1 MEIAVLEGDL
11 KLINKIKKNFGE
23 YEIKTDDADIGNGA
37 DLWITIVGIVGVVFL
52 QGGKIN
58 KNLDAWLEIGKKIN
72 KLFKKKNKPMFI
84 DKEAAISLALN
95 KIDKKTK
102 ISDIDLIQESE
113 LIDKVRIT
121 KDFDIN
127 FNPYNYYLF
136 VFKVNYDEHFIFC
149 IKSNGQIRLVDYFE
163 GTEWNFHLDWDNHN
177 KREDHY
183 N

>member
-1 MEIAVLEGDL
+1 LV
-11 KLINKIKKNFGE
+11 KK
-23 YEIKTDDADIGNGA
+23 
-37 DLWITIVGIVGVVFL
+37 
-52 QGGKIN
+52 
-58 KNLDAWLEIGKKIN
+58 N

-149 IKSNGQIRLVDYFE
+149 VKSNGQIRLVDYFE